1 MHVMNFSF
9 DVQMVK
15 IAGYLSV
22 KTVALAEEST
32 MARLVKLVEEAQS
45 QRSSTEEFV
54 QKFAK
59 YYTPGLYA
67 ETFLKILSL
76 ICMEL
81 ENI

>member
-1 MHVMNFSF
+1 
-9 DVQMVK
+9 MVK

-32 MARLVKLVEEAQS
+32 LARMAKLVEEAQS

-59 YYTPGLYA
+59 YYTPGL
-67 ETFLKILSL
+67 
-76 ICMEL
+76 
-81 ENI
+81 